1 MRLDVV
7 PLTQR
12 EMARFYKVNPDAI
25 SPALGLAGKRGA
37 LTIGAGGIV
46 HGNDGR
52 VWGFLDI
59 LPGKQTPMAFRHMLR
74 FLRERKA
81 EGVREI
87 YVTRD
92 SSYSTSEA
100 LLQRLGFEKT
110 DETYEDKEVWKW
122 QA

>member
-1 MRLDVV
+1 
-7 PLTQR
+7 
-12 EMARFYKVNPDAI
+12 
-25 SPALGLAGKRGA
+25 
-37 LTIGAGGIV
+37 
-46 HGNDGR
+46 
-52 VWGFLDI
+52 
-59 LPGKQTPMAFRHMLR
+59 MLR

-100 LLQRLGFEKT
+100 LLQRLGFKKT